1 MGAYNVLRTGS
12 SPRTFLFSLSS
23 LTLTLTRHLLSPL
36 SCKAAQQLQQYKVQL
51 DTCCQYQMVKFTL
64 CASDCEYVCVC

>member
-1 MGAYNVLRTGS
+1 MCYEQAAGYYLS
-12 SPRTFLFSLSS
+12 SPIFPILPYIPYY
-23 LTLTLTRHLLSPL
+23 TLLPSLTRHLLSPL

-64 CASDCEYVCVC
+64 YKRD